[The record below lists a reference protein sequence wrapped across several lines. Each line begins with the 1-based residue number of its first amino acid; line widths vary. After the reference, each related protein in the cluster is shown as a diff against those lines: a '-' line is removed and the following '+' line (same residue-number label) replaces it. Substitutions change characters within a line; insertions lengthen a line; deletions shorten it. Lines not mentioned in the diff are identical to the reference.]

1 MPTEPQTLHTGQ
13 RVRITGAGAPSGPA
27 VAGSVLETATPPR
40 LPYIRGAPAVELV
53 REILAKCHIHQLAM
67 ITYTAADSQPVM
79 FLALLTDHG
88 WRDLHGNRLTIT
100 PDREP

>member
-1 MPTEPQTLHTGQ
+1 MSMPTEPQTLHTSQ
-13 RVRITGAGAPSGPA
+13 RVRITGAAGA
-27 VAGSVLETATPPR
+27 VDGSVLETATPPR